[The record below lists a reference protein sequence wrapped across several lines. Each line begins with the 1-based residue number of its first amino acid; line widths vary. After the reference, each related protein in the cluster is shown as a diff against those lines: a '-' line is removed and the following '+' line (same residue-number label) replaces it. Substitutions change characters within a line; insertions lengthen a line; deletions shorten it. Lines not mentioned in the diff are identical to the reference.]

1 MRLDLFFKFCTVRGK
16 KMNEQKKE
24 KDITVLLKLF
34 FFFYRIIIIVIV
46 FFVGTK
52 LPPPHV
58 FVVRET
64 SNTSEMSGRKRGG
77 GWRCFHALLISRG
90 GLALY

>member
-1 MRLDLFFKFCTVRGK
+1 
-16 KMNEQKKE
+16 MNEQKKE

-34 FFFYRIIIIVIV
+34 FLSYYYYCYCFLCRYK
-46 FFVGTK
+46 TT
-52 LPPPHV
+52 PPHV